1 MGGGLY
7 NHESSVMSG
16 LQRSCVAAF
25 VALVRVC
32 HLSEAL
38 IFMWGSL
45 FESYIGLPPV
55 CGDLGSQ
62 SQWSAVELDSPGQM
76 QGSGS
81 CTSLVFGLLHP

>member
-16 LQRSCVAAF
+16 LQRSCV
-25 VALVRVC
+25 
-32 HLSEAL
+32 
-38 IFMWGSL
+38 WGSL

-62 SQWSAVELDSPGQM
+62 SQWSAVEFDSPGQM

-81 CTSLVFGLLHP
+81 CTSLVLGCCILDA